1 MSQLEKA
8 KKPRTQ
14 KQIEATE
21 KLVARNKQK
30 RAEKL
35 ALKNNPVPDT
45 TAVEVAESPSIN
57 EVVPDSPSI
66 NDLVPD
72 KTESPSINDLVI
84 TKPKRKYVKKPK
96 PPPEPEPEPEPEPDK
111 TESPSIND
119 KTESPSINDK
129 TDSDKHYSN
138 YLSDHSDSLSDSYS
152 DDEIPIIQKPPPV
165 KKMLKVPRRFR
176 VN

>member
-45 TAVEVAESPSIN
+45 TAVEVVESPSIN
-57 EVVPDSPSI
+57 EVVPDSTSI
-66 NDLVPD
+66 NEVVPEVVPD
-72 KTESPSINDLVI
+72 STSINEVVI

-96 PPPEPEPEPEPEPDK
+96 PPPEPEPEPEPEP
-111 TESPSIND
+111 D

>member
-1 MSQLEKA
+1 MSELEKT

-30 RAEKL
+30 RADKL

-45 TAVEVAESPSIN
+45 TAIEDSTSIN
-57 EVVPDSPSI
+57 EVVPDEV
-66 NDLVPD
+66 VPD
-72 KTESPSINDLVI
+72 EVPEVVHEVVPEVVPEVVI

-96 PPPEPEPEPEPEPDK
+96 PPPEPEPEPEPE
-111 TESPSIND
+111 
-119 KTESPSINDK
+119 
-129 TDSDKHYSN
+129 KHYSN
-138 YLSDHSDSLSDSYS
+138 YVSDHSDSLSESYS
-152 DDEIPIIQKPPPV
+152 DDEILIQKPPPV
-165 KKMLKVPRRFR
+165 KKSLKVPRRFR

>member
-45 TAVEVAESPSIN
+45 TAVEVVESPSIN
-57 EVVPDSPSI
+57 EVVPDSTSI
-66 NDLVPD
+66 NEVVPEVVPD

-96 PPPEPEPEPEPEPDK
+96 PPPEPPEPEPEPDK
-111 TESPSIND
+111 PEP
-119 KTESPSINDK
+119 EK

>member
-66 NDLVPD
+66 NDLV
-72 KTESPSINDLVI
+72 I

-96 PPPEPEPEPEPEPDK
+96 PPPEPEPEPEPEP
-111 TESPSIND
+111 D